1 MRIFVLVSKFVTY
14 STVLCAPELR
24 CRTPCMTGARD
35 ETAEDSRDEV
45 IRQQQIEISRLSAE
59 NEALRARLRGV
70 GLDAS
75 SPGGSSS
82 GSMRRVLSGSGL
94 ERLLSSS
101 GRSLSK
107 LARSPPFA
115 AASPPATPPSRP
127 LSEIN
132 SGAEPTPATP
142 TRMRPWNGSMRSS
155 ASLTRLDEMDIARHG
170 GPLEPTEGR
179 RPEEDWAAA
188 DPYTSVTLSP
198 ITRAA
203 VLTAGD
209 DDVGLEI

>member
-1 MRIFVLVSKFVTY
+1 
-14 STVLCAPELR
+14 
-24 CRTPCMTGARD
+24 MTGARD
-35 ETAEDSRDEV
+35 ETAKDSRDEI

-82 GSMRRVLSGSGL
+82 GGMRRVLSGSGL

-107 LARSPPFA
+107 LAQSPTFA
-115 AASPPATPPSRP
+115 AASPAATPPPPRP

-132 SGAEPTPATP
+132 SGAEPTPPTP
-142 TRMRPWNGSMRSS
+142 TRMRAWNGSMRSS

-170 GPLEPTEGR
+170 GPIEPAEGR
-179 RPEEDWAAA
+179 RPEEDWATAAPCTSATFSPLSRAASAAA
-188 DPYTSVTLSP
+188 DDEL
-198 ITRAA
+198 
-203 VLTAGD
+203 
-209 DDVGLEI
+209 GLEI